1 MTMSTP
7 NIPTNQDF
15 ANEVRTE
22 RLDTLWKVTLIGCF
36 VAFWILFSIGTLQKY
51 NVMGWMMV
59 ILSAAIGCL
68 GARTFLAREKFYF
81 AVWSY
86 ALGTAVAV
94 GIALG
99 SGDAV
104 AVQLMPFVFP
114 VIVFIVGLLVAPS
127 NTFILAI
134 ISTLTIIFAPFIG
147 QGNFD
152 SLGAHQVFAIL
163 LIFLSALLA
172 AQSSGE
178 LFAVT
183 EWALQNYQKERKTT
197 QALFDNRQLLER
209 TLLRTQ
215 ALSEELQE
223 TNQQLEFARAAA
235 EEAKHYRG
243 QFLANMSH
251 ELRTPLNAIIGFSET
266 MLSFPSMYDG
276 VSLPDAYQSDLG
288 QIHTSGRQLLSLIND
303 ILDISRVD
311 AGKLDIRS
319 ERVRIQPVADMVLST
334 AAGLIGKKPIRLET
348 DLAADLPDL
357 LADESRVRQVL
368 LNLFSNAAKFTETG
382 SITLIGRTDGEG
394 VRLSVKDTGSG
405 IDAKNHALIF
415 EEFKQAESIGRDPR
429 SGAGLGL
436 AISRQL
442 LNLMDGR
449 IWVESEVGKGSTF
462 HVWLPRYPEG
472 MDTRPRPLMVLNS
485 VKQEERG

>member
-1 MTMSTP
+1 MSTP
-7 NIPTNQDF
+7 TIPTKADF
-15 ANEVRTE
+15 ATEVRTD
-22 RLDTLWKVTLIGCF
+22 RLDTLWKVTLAGCF
-36 VAFWILFSIGTLQKY
+36 IAFWIIFSIGTLQKY
-51 NVMGWMMV
+51 NVTGWMMV
-59 ILSAAIGCL
+59 ILSAATGCL
-68 GARTFLAREKFYF
+68 GARFFLKHEQFYR

-86 ALGTAVAV
+86 ALGAIAGV
-94 GIALG
+94 GIAL
-99 SGDAV
+99 SNGDV
-104 AVQLMPFVFP
+104 VTLQLVPFVFP
-114 VIVFIVGLLVAPS
+114 VIVFIVGLLVAPL
-127 NTFILAI
+127 NTFLLAF
-134 ISTLTIIFAPFIG
+134 ISTLVILFAPLPAV
-147 QGNFD
+147 GNLTF
-152 SLGAHQVFAIL
+152 LGTHQFFAIAL
-163 LIFLSALLA
+163 TFLSALLA

-178 LFAVT
+178 LFAVA

-197 QALFDNRQLLER
+197 QALFENRQLLER

-215 ALSEELQE
+215 ALSEQLQE

-319 ERVRIQPVADMVLST
+319 ERVRIRTVVDMVLAT
-334 AAGLIGKKPIRLET
+334 ASGLVGNKPIRLET
-348 DLAADLPDL
+348 DLPDDLPDL

-368 LNLFSNAAKFTETG
+368 LNLYSNAAKFTDKG
-382 SITLIGRTDGEG
+382 SITLTGKVDGEG
-394 VRLSVKDTGSG
+394 VRLSVRDTGCG
-405 IDAKNHALIF
+405 IAAKNHALIF
-415 EEFKQAESIGRDPR
+415 EEFKQAESVGRDPR

-449 IWVESEVGKGSTF
+449 IWIESEPGQGSTF
-462 HVWLPRYPEG
+462 HVWLPRYPDKL
-472 MDTRPRPLMVLNS
+472 DTRPRPLLILNPAN
-485 VKQEERG
+485 QEKES